1 LGVYVRFQCSN
12 CDQIVSVD
20 DSDMGS
26 MVACGHCDHTEHVPS
41 EQFAPRVVISDYVIV
56 KKIGVGR
63 MATVYLAHQMSLDRN
78 VALKILEQELAD
90 DSDFIMDFFREA
102 KTAGKL
108 NHQNIVQAYAVDE
121 ENGTYFI
128 AMEHIKGRN
137 LKQILEEDGPLPL
150 DYALKILHQIAEA
163 LSFIWKGHKMCHEN
177 VKPENILITSTDAA
191 KLSDLGLS
199 KAHRR
204 REASTDYI
212 SPEKI
217 LGSKIDIRSDLYS
230 LGITFF
236 EALTGETPFDGDGD
250 EEIRKKHL
258 KETPISA
265 KKLRKEI
272 PESYLHIIDKLLAKH
287 PDDRYDTPIALI
299 NDIKLARV
307 TKTEK
312 QAREAARKAQQKK
325 IVETK
330 NSARI
335 KSLVRYLSLSLLVN
349 AILLV
354 IILLIVMG
362 KAPVSTVKEEV
373 TNTEMSDYH
382 QLAVEM
388 SLNSVS
394 AERAE
399 NLLDDI
405 NTFIGR
411 YPESPHSSVVKYW
424 KETLE
429 EITIR
434 SKRKELHLKDVQE
447 KREANKLFEIVEED
461 KKAPKKNKKQK
472 K

>member
-1 LGVYVRFQCSN
+1 MRFQCSN

-26 MVACGHCDHTEHVPS
+26 MVTCGHCDHTENVPN
-41 EQFAPRVVISDYVIV
+41 EEFAPRVVISDYVIV

-63 MATVYLAHQMSLDRN
+63 MATVYLAHQISLDRN

-121 ENGTYFI
+121 EKGTYFI
-128 AMEHIKGRN
+128 AMEHIEGRN

-177 VKPENILITSTDAA
+177 IKPENILITSTDAA

-204 REASTDYI
+204 REVNTDYM

-230 LGITFF
+230 LGITFY
-236 EALTGETPFDGDGD
+236 EALTGETPFDGEDE
-250 EEIRKKHL
+250 EEIRRKHL
-258 KETPISA
+258 KSSPVSA

-272 PESYLHIIDKLLAKH
+272 PESYLRIIDKLLAKH
-287 PDDRYDTPIALI
+287 PDDRYDSPIALI

-312 QAREAARKAQQKK
+312 QAREAVRKAQQRK
-325 IVETK
+325 IIESK
-330 NSARI
+330 NSSRI
-335 KSLVRYLSLSLLVN
+335 RTLRNYLSLSLLVN
-349 AILLV
+349 AVLLV
-354 IILLIVMG
+354 IILLIIMG
-362 KAPVSTVKEEV
+362 KAPVNTIKEEV
-373 TNTEMSDYH
+373 KNTEMSDYH

-388 SLNSVS
+388 NLNSVS
-394 AERAE
+394 AERAA
-399 NLLDDI
+399 NLLNDI
-405 NTFIGR
+405 NVFLGR
-411 YPESPHSSVVKYW
+411 YPESPHTSVIRYW

-434 SKRKELHLKDVQE
+434 SKRKEQHLKEIQE
-447 KREANKLFEIVEED
+447 KKEANRLFEIVEDD
-461 KKAPKKNKKQK
+461 KTPNKKK
-472 K
+472 KK

>member
-1 LGVYVRFQCSN
+1 MRFQCSN

-20 DSDMGS
+20 NADMGS
-26 MVACGHCDHTEHVPS
+26 MVACGHCDHTENVPS
-41 EQFAPRVVISDYVIV
+41 EEFAPRVVISDYVIV

-128 AMEHIKGRN
+128 AMEHIQGRN

-204 REASTDYI
+204 RETSNEYI

-236 EALTGETPFDGDGD
+236 EALTGETPFDGDD

-258 KETPISA
+258 KTTPVSA

-287 PDDRYDTPIALI
+287 PDDRYDNPIALI

-312 QAREAARKAQQKK
+312 QAREAVRKAQQKK
-325 IVETK
+325 LIESK

-335 KSLVRYLSLSLLVN
+335 KSLVTYLSLSLLVN

-354 IILLIVMG
+354 LILLIIMG
-362 KAPVSTVKEEV
+362 KAPVNTVKEEV
-373 TNTEMSDYH
+373 THTEMSDYH
-382 QLAVEM
+382 QLAIEM
-388 SLNSVS
+388 NLNSVS

-399 NLLDDI
+399 NLLEDI

-411 YPESPHSSVVKYW
+411 YPDSPHNPVVKYW
-424 KETLE
+424 KQALE

-434 SKRKELHLKDVQE
+434 SKRKELHLKEIQE
-447 KREANKLFEIVEED
+447 EREANRLTEIVD
-461 KKAPKKNKKQK
+461 DDGPDPKKKKK
-472 K
+472 